1 MRQVLG
7 LGWLGHVPSL
17 KGATLAFWVYNVKL
31 ARLTFFFLTFTF
43 LNGWMMCRLLKF
55 FLNKMNRVSIQFLDT
70 IDSQKIKFWVLESKN
85 PILTYFY
92 LKTIKNI
99 NK

>member
-1 MRQVLG
+1 
-7 LGWLGHVPSL
+7 
-17 KGATLAFWVYNVKL
+17 
-31 ARLTFFFLTFTF
+31 
-43 LNGWMMCRLLKF
+43 MCRLLNF
-55 FLNKMNRVSIQFLDT
+55 FLNKMNSVSIQFLDT